1 MESVNKL
8 SKLNKLDSE
17 LDNSRNS
24 YLMTDINMNL
34 NIPIDL
40 QKNINIYTNFHKD
53 LIHLPNYLSEL
64 ELYPLEQSINNIRK
78 NINLSMFNEQSVGHF
93 TIDSIPYKY
102 ICHQK
107 GRYDIWNIANDIKI
121 PELLQ
126 KFTRKSIGGLLVD
139 ANTLTD
145 GVYHKDTVELFESIS
160 DSICNAD
167 LPPFYYNMLIALSE
181 QTIDNAPT
189 QFIIDDEKDKLYW
202 VPMKRGDAI
211 IFNGNLIHRGSA
223 NNTNT
228 NRDMIYAIFTT
239 SWYDEEK
246 L

>member
-1 MESVNKL
+1 MESINKINKL
-8 SKLNKLDSE
+8 KSE
-17 LDNSRNS
+17 LDNSRDS
-24 YLMTDINMNL
+24 YLMKDINLNL
-34 NIPIDL
+34 NILQDL
-40 QKNINIYTNFHKD
+40 PKNINIYTNFHKD
-53 LIHLPNYLSEL
+53 LIHLPNYLSESEL
-64 ELYPLEQSINNIRK
+64 ETLEQSINNIRK

-93 TIDSIPYKY
+93 SIDSKDYKY

-107 GRYDIWNIANDIKI
+107 GRYDIWNIANEIKI
-121 PELLQ
+121 PEILK

-145 GVYHKDTVELFESIS
+145 GVYHKDTVELFDSIS
-160 DSICNAD
+160 NAD
-167 LPPFYYNMLIALSE
+167 LPPFYYNMLISLSE

-189 QFIIDDEKDKLYW
+189 QFIIDDEENNNLYW

-223 NNTNT
+223 NSTNT

-239 SWYDEEK
+239 AWYDEEK

>member
-1 MESVNKL
+1 MESKNKINKL
-8 SKLNKLDSE
+8 ESE
-17 LDNSRNS
+17 LYNSRDS
-24 YLMTDINMNL
+24 YLMTNINNI
-34 NIPIDL
+34 NIPQDL
-40 QKNINIYTNFHKD
+40 QKNINIKINIYTNFHKD
-53 LIHLPNYLSEL
+53 LIHLPNYLSESEL
-64 ELYPLEQSINNIRK
+64 EPLEQSINNIRK
-78 NINLSMFNEQSVGHF
+78 NINLSMFNEKTVGHF
-93 TIDSIPYKY
+93 TIESIPYKY

-107 GRYDIWNIANDIKI
+107 GRYDIWNIANEIKI
-121 PELLQ
+121 PDILQ

-145 GVYHKDTVELFESIS
+145 GVYHKDTVELFETIS
-160 DSICNAD
+160 NAE

-189 QFIIDDEKDKLYW
+189 QFIIDDKNDNLYW

-223 NNTNT
+223 NITNT

-239 SWYDEEK
+239 AWYDEEK